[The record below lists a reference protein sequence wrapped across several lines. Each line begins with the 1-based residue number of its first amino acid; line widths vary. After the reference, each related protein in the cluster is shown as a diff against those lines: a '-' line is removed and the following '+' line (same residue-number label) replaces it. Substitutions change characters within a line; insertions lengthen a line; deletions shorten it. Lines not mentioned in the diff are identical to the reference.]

1 MFGLLGTLQTIIG
14 SAIPSFWHTALRIAV
29 VAVAVRAI
37 TETVFGIKQ
46 RNSPTSENASLN
58 VSPLQ
63 VKKPTKKRKLMNA

>member
-46 RNSPTSENASLN
+46 RNSPTSENASLKRFT
-58 VSPLQ
+58 PAG
-63 VKKPTKKRKLMNA
+63 KKTNKKTKS

>member
-14 SAIPSFWHTALRIAV
+14 SAILSFRHTAVRVAV

-37 TETVFGIKQ
+37 TETVFGIKLHT
-46 RNSPTSENASLN
+46 SPTSEKAALN

-63 VKKPTKKRKLMNA
+63 VKK